1 MDSTEAKRAAIFRSV
16 SDTPEERGVC
26 GYRRRLITDEETD
39 AANVTFLRID
49 DSKMHYHKQM
59 TEFYYV
65 LRGGGTITLD
75 GETSPI
81 TEGDLVMIP
90 PGVRHTSDGEMEVL
104 IIGVPPQET
113 QDVHFD

>member
-1 MDSTEAKRAAIFRSV
+1 MERAKTKRAAILRSV
-16 SDTPEERGVC
+16 KDTPEERGVC
-26 GYRRRLITDEETD
+26 GFRRRLITDEETD

-49 DSKMHYHKQM
+49 DSKLHYHERM

-75 GETSPI
+75 GETKRI
-81 TEGDLVMIP
+81 AEGDLVMIP
-90 PGVRHTSDGEMEVL
+90 PGMRHTSDGEMEVL

-113 QDVHFD
+113 QDVHLD